1 LAEIPSR
8 DKRLR
13 LPEGPGRRVS
23 PRPASRKLILTE
35 QRCCFLFFL
44 FSSRA
49 GDRSLNTLYQFLST
63 TLADR
68 KIDAEEV
75 ELIREHVHR
84 DDNVDLSDVQ
94 LLVELYC
101 GADQHCR
108 AFEDLLFDVLDRV
121 LLADGEV
128 HPAELYYLM
137 KLLYS
142 DRIVRPRE
150 KEFLLHLQRRLK
162 HPTPEFNALCEEI
175 RHAHPTEWDVGGHAA
190 QKP

>member
-1 LAEIPSR
+1 M
-8 DKRLR
+8 
-13 LPEGPGRRVS
+13 
-23 PRPASRKLILTE
+23 
-35 QRCCFLFFL
+35 
-44 FSSRA
+44 
-49 GDRSLNTLYQFLST
+49 NTLYDLLAS

-75 ELIREHVHR
+75 ELIRERVHS

-94 LLVELYC
+94 LLVEMYC

-142 DRIVRPRE
+142 DRVVRPRE
-150 KEFLLHLQRRLK
+150 KDFLRHLQGRLK

-175 RHAHPTEWDVGGHAA
+175 ERAHPTEWDVGGHAA
-190 QKP
+190 LAPQKHG